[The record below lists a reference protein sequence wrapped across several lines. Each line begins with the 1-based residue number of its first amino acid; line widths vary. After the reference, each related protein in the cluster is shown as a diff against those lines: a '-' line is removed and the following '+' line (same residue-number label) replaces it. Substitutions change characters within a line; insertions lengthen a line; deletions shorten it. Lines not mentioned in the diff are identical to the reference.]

1 MKDLIWEIKY
11 ELTRTL
17 KHIFYVL
24 LVVCWFAI
32 WYVMFALITG
42 EWNINQW
49 SDEIQQICVTL
60 SIFIGFGYML
70 YRSDV

>member
-24 LVVCWFAI
+24 LVVCWFALWYGIVGLLTGVWDVNLWTDGI
-32 WYVMFALITG
+32 WQM
-42 EWNINQW
+42 
-49 SDEIQQICVTL
+49 
-60 SIFIGFGYML
+60 
-70 YRSDV
+70 